1 MPPLT
6 KARKQRLRAL
16 VLARKARQRKAPSSN
31 LPAEPAIETLPD
43 EVKATSLEVTTMT
56 SVTNQHAL
64 PEVVSQLR
72 YRERIT
78 KFAQLTEKIVDDEDE
93 DFHRNSI
100 VFLVDDD
107 DADVLGE
114 KEQAAEVLQGE
125 VQKEQAHEV
134 HQDEVQEETVVLKT
148 PLPVLNLELHC

>member
-16 VLARKARQRKAPSSN
+16 VLARQARHRKAPSSN
-31 LPAEPAIETLPD
+31 LPAEPAIETLPV
-43 EVKATSLEVTTMT
+43 EVKATSPEVTTMT

-78 KFAQLTEKIVDDEDE
+78 PLAELTEKIVDDD
-93 DFHRNSI
+93 DLDRNSI
-100 VFLVDDD
+100 AFLVDDD
-107 DADVLGE
+107 DADVVGE
-114 KEQAAEVLQGE
+114 EEQAAEVLQGE

-134 HQDEVQEETVVLKT
+134 HQDEVQEETIVLKT